1 VLGRGAAVAA
11 AVCCLGCY
19 AYAPVNDMTPEP
31 GRKFAFELND
41 GGRADLAD
49 NIGPSTDRV
58 EGALLGLTD
67 VDYLISVTSVID
79 DRGQVFRWS
88 GETVHLARLYVRSVR
103 ERRFSTPR
111 TAASI
116 GGVALGVVAF
126 AVTRSLGVL
135 GGGGDNPPPPAD
147 NTEQSKRA
155 NLLPARWP

>member
-1 VLGRGAAVAA
+1 VLSRGVAVAA
-11 AVCCLGCY
+11 AVWSLGCY
-19 AYAPVNDMTPEP
+19 TYAPVADVAPEP

-49 NIGPSTDRV
+49 NIGPSTTRV
-58 EGALLGLTD
+58 EGALLQLTD
-67 VDYLISVTSVID
+67 ADYLVSVTGVID

-88 GETVHLARLYVRSVR
+88 GESVHLPRMYVRNVR
-103 ERRFSTPR
+103 ERRFSAPR

-116 GGVALGVVAF
+116 GGVALGLVAF

-135 GGGGDNPPPPAD
+135 GGGGDNQSPPD